1 MGDKFFPEIT
11 DTSQHA
17 WNSLPKTEAYLGCS
31 QTSMI
36 ELFEKIAI
44 FEPEKSSFSWY
55 QIFPSFPLANWVSD
69 EIQQKK

>member
-44 FEPEKSSFSWY
+44 FEPEKSSFS
-55 QIFPSFPLANWVSD
+55 
-69 EIQQKK
+69 